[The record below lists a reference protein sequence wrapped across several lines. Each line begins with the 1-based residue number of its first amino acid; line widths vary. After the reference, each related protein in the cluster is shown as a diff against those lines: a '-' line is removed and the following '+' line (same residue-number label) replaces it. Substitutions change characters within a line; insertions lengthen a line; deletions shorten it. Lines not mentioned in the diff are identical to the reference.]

1 MSDSSGK
8 NVLIIGATGMVGS
21 EALEIALEDPTVAA
35 VTTLGR
41 RKTGVEHAKLREI
54 EHADFGDLGPAEAAF
69 ENQDALLFCLGA
81 YTGAL
86 PDDLFRKVTV
96 DYAVNAGEAL
106 RAGSPDAAYCLL
118 SGQGAD
124 QTEQARAA
132 FARFKGAAEKA
143 LLGMGLGRVHIF
155 RPGYIYP
162 VTPRKEPNFAYT
174 VSRWLWPVLRAVSPN
189 LGVASTDL
197 AWAML
202 HGGLHG
208 TGEHTE
214 PVLENRDIRALAAT
228 RG

>member
-1 MSDSSGK
+1 MTDANGK

-21 EALEIALEDPTVAA
+21 EALKHALADPAVAA

-54 EHADFGDLGPAEAAF
+54 EHADFESLEPVSNAF
-69 ENQDALLFCLGA
+69 EGQDALLFCLGA
-81 YTGAL
+81 YTGSL
-86 PDDLFRKVTV
+86 PDDQFRKVTV
-96 DYAVNAGEAL
+96 DYAVNTGEAL
-106 RAGSPDAAYCLL
+106 LAGSPDAAYCLL

-124 QTEQARAA
+124 QTEKARAS

-143 LLGMGLGRVHIF
+143 LLALGLGSVHIF

-162 VTPRKEPNFAYT
+162 VTPRKEPNFGYT
-174 VSRWLWPVLRAVSPN
+174 VFRWLWPVLRGLSSN
-189 LGVASTDL
+189 LGISSADL

-214 PVLENRDIRALAAT
+214 PVLENRDIRAFVAT
-228 RG
+228 HG